1 MTITC
6 VTYEENEDSCRFRVT
21 AGGNVEHLSEQIIG
35 ILTVLRDKY
44 GDEVNDGVC
53 DWIRTNLVGKDL

>member
-6 VTYEENEDSCRFRVT
+6 VCYEENEDTCRFRVN
-21 AGGNVEHLSEQIIG
+21 AGGNDEHLLEQIVA

-53 DWIRTNLVGKDL
+53 DWIRSNLVGKDL